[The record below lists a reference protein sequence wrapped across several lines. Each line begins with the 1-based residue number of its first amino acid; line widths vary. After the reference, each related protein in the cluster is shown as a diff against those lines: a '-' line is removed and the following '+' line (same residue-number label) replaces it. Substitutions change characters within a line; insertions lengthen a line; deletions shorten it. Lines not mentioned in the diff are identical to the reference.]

1 MKLEVRCA
9 QCGKG
14 YLVDEA
20 KIPLEGGIVPCQ
32 VCGTTITLRPR
43 ASAPPP
49 APAGPPAKPLV
60 AAPPFAPATPS
71 AAENE
76 VCCPRCGLHFNPANR
91 AEREPST
98 RPTVLLV
105 EDMDYFVEI
114 ARDALGGR
122 YELKVAK
129 SVDEARSVLA
139 GGGIDLLLL
148 DLTLEGGQDGLRLLR
163 ESPGKTCPV
172 LLFTAQDESEM
183 YGDGW
188 TRLLAMGIDDVVIKG
203 MNMGEIL
210 TRKVAALLGEPQAK
224 DTYQQ
229 R

>member
-1 MKLEVRCA
+1 V
-9 QCGKG
+9 
-14 YLVDEA
+14 
-20 KIPLEGGIVPCQ
+20 
-32 VCGTTITLRPR
+32 
-43 ASAPPP
+43 
-49 APAGPPAKPLV
+49 
-60 AAPPFAPATPS
+60 
-71 AAENE
+71 
-76 VCCPRCGLHFNPANR
+76 
-91 AEREPST
+91 
-98 RPTVLLV
+98 V

-114 ARDALGGR
+114 ARDALAGR

-129 SVDEARSVLA
+129 SVDEASAILA
-139 GGGIDLLLL
+139 RGGIDLLLL

-210 TRKVAALLGEPQAK
+210 ARKVSVLLGEPQAK
-224 DTYQQ
+224 DSYQQ

>member
-1 MKLEVRCA
+1 MKIEVRCA

-14 YLVDEA
+14 YLVDESR
-20 KIPLEGGIVPCQ
+20 IPPEGAIVPCQ
-32 VCGTTITLRPR
+32 VCGTTITLKPGL
-43 ASAPPP
+43 AVSPP
-49 APAGPPAKPLV
+49 APPAAPAVATPPPKPPV
-60 AAPPFAPATPS
+60 AAES
-71 AAENE
+71 E
-76 VCCPRCGLHFNPANR
+76 VCCPRCGLHFSPANR

-98 RPTVLLV
+98 RATVLLV
-105 EDMDYFVEI
+105 EDMDYFIEI
-114 ARDALGGR
+114 ARDALAGR
-122 YELKVAK
+122 YELKIAK
-129 SVDEARSVLA
+129 GVDEAQAILGR
-139 GGGIDLLLL
+139 GGIDLLLL

-210 TRKVAALLGEPQAK
+210 SRKVSALLGEPQAK